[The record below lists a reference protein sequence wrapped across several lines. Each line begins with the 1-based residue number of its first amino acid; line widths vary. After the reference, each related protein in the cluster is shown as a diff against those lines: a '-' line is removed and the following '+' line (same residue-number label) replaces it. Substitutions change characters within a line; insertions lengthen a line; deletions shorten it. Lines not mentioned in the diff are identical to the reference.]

1 MFNLQMATTLIGR
14 EVDQDKL
21 IIYFDL
27 IERKIRNYCHI
38 PANET
43 LNPDLDYII
52 MEMVVSYYNL
62 LNPAESGADVEKEIS
77 SIKRGDT
84 TISYG
89 SEAKQ
94 VTGSMG
100 MKTVDDFVSD
110 YYFMLKRFRRLP
122 TLRKET
128 VYERI

>member
-21 IIYFDL
+21 VIYFDL
-27 IERKIRNYCHI
+27 IERKVRNYCHI
-38 PANET
+38 PANED

-62 LNPAESGADVEKEIS
+62 LNPAEDLTDVGKEIT

-94 VTGSMG
+94 VAGSLG
-100 MKTVDDFVSD
+100 MKTVDSFVSD
-110 YYFMLKRFRRLP
+110 YYFILKRFRKLP
-122 TLRKET
+122 ILRKEV
-128 VYERI
+128 VYE

>member
-14 EVDQDKL
+14 EVDRDKL
-21 IIYFDL
+21 IIYFNL
-27 IERKIRNYCHI
+27 IERKVRNYCHI
-38 PANET
+38 PSDET

-52 MEMVVSYYNL
+52 LEMVVSYYNL
-62 LNPAESGADVEKEIS
+62 LNPAEYLPAVEKEIS

-94 VTGSMG
+94 VTSSL
-100 MKTVDDFVSD
+100 KTVDAFVSD

-122 TLRKET
+122 ILQKE
-128 VYERI
+128 VAYE

>member
-1 MFNLQMATTLIGR
+1 MSNLQMAETLIGR

-21 IIYFDL
+21 VIYFDL
-27 IERKIRNYCHI
+27 IERKVRNYCHI
-38 PANET
+38 PANED

-62 LNPAESGADVEKEIS
+62 LNPVEELADVEKEIS

-89 SEAKQ
+89 SAAKQ
-94 VTGSMG
+94 VAGSLG
-100 MKTVDDFVSD
+100 MKTVDSFVSD

-122 TLRKET
+122 TLQREVT
-128 VYERI
+128 YE

>member
-21 IIYFDL
+21 IIYFNL
-27 IERKIRNYCHI
+27 IERKVRNYCHI
-38 PANET
+38 PADET
-43 LNPDLDYII
+43 LNTDLDYII
-52 MEMVVSYYNL
+52 LEMVVSYYNL
-62 LNPAESGADVEKEIS
+62 LNPVEEIGGATVEKEIT

-89 SEAKQ
+89 GEAKQ
-94 VTGSMG
+94 VTSSL
-100 MKTVDDFVSD
+100 KTVDAFVSD

-122 TLRKET
+122 TLQKEV
-128 VYERI
+128 VYE

>member
-1 MFNLQMATTLIGR
+1 MLNLQMATTLIGG

-21 IIYFDL
+21 VIYFDL
-27 IERKIRNYCHI
+27 IERKVRNYCHI
-38 PANET
+38 SANEL

-62 LNPAESGADVEKEIS
+62 LNPIEELGGAAVEKEIS

-89 SEAKQ
+89 SQAKQ
-94 VTGSMG
+94 VAGSLG
-100 MKTVDDFVSD
+100 IKTVDNFVSD

-122 TLRKET
+122 TLKSE
-128 VYERI
+128 VIYE